1 MNEFQDTKNQETI
14 LDLID
19 NYIDVVDA
27 VSAP

>member
-1 MNEFQDTKNQETI
+1 MNEFQGTKNQEMI

-27 VSAP
+27 VSAQ

>member
-14 LDLID
+14 LNLID

-27 VSAP
+27 VSAQ

>member
-19 NYIDVVDA
+19 NYLDVVDA
-27 VSAP
+27 VSAQ

>member
-27 VSAP
+27 VSAQ

>member
-14 LDLID
+14 LDLIY

-27 VSAP
+27 VSAQ

>member
-1 MNEFQDTKNQETI
+1 MNEFQDTKNQKTI

-27 VSAP
+27 VSAQ

>member
-1 MNEFQDTKNQETI
+1 MNEFQDTKNQEMI

-27 VSAP
+27 VSAQ